1 MWVIDVTND
10 VNRGSLTDVTFTT
23 LKFLT
28 NSGFTFQ
35 QGEEIEN

>member
-1 MWVIDVTND
+1 MTND
-10 VNRGSLTDVTFTT
+10 ITRGSRSEDVTFTT